1 MKRNDYL
8 KSNNVYYLHSLMN
21 FLSKSFFWIQKIT
34 LIISKNWLENQQKT
48 VNLMIYQSLVLNWLN
63 NKHYQTLK
71 DLENNLNDKIKQL
84 KEIFPDVFQ
93 DGILNFQ
100 LLKQH
105 LEQSENIAET
115 NVFGLYWN
123 GKNKAS
129 INSRRPL
136 NSKTLKPLR
145 DQSLNFDE
153 AQNVIIEGD
162 NLEALKILPKAY
174 FNHVDV
180 IYIDPPYNTGS
191 DFVYDDDYSQSV
203 QEYKE
208 VNNLVDED
216 GLKTTT
222 NQKTS
227 GRFHTNWL
235 NMIYPRLVLAR
246 SLLKDD
252 GVIFISIDDNEQ
264 ARLKLIC
271 DEIFGEDNFLA
282 NIIFDKTS
290 QGTTLGNDFKKTH
303 EFILCFKK
311 SNSFVLAMEDF
322 TDSSK
327 FNYEDE
333 ISKFA
338 ITNKLN
344 SINSF
349 LDANKNRGYTIYYNE
364 KINDVVLKY
373 EYDKKTLKYEAD
385 FDKKLIEENY
395 SPIRPG
401 LRKGK
406 QTCWN
411 WSEERFLKDW
421 KTEIVFKKEK
431 NGNLFPYHKNRFKG
445 LKNPITIKTFDTRKD
460 GAGILNKIFGKIIF
474 DYSKPIS
481 LIKWIIK
488 RHANKNALILDF
500 FAGSGTTAQAV
511 MELNQEDDGKRQYI
525 LVQLPEKVEDDSE
538 FKTICDITKA
548 RIERSIAK
556 YQYNDKGFKYF
567 KVVPTNFQLW
577 QATTQ
582 DDSEIIE
589 KQLDLFSKSTNE
601 QNDYEAI
608 LYELMLKSGMRLD
621 WNIKDR
627 IVNEHQFWIDEQI
640 DNFFFLKPQN
650 LEQILEIIKQI
661 LKEKTN
667 DSDTKVYIS
676 EAYFTGQLADQNKLN
691 LCEQIKQFN
700 KQESKQIKLMVV

>member
-1 MKRNDYL
+1 
-8 KSNNVYYLHSLMN
+8 MN

-48 VNLMIYQSLVLNWLN
+48 VNLMIFQSLILNWLN

-71 DLENNLNDKIKQL
+71 DLENNPNDKIKQL
-84 KEIFPDVFQ
+84 KEIFPDIFQ

-123 GKNKAS
+123 GKNKAN
-129 INSRRPL
+129 INSRTPL
-136 NSKTLKPLR
+136 NWKTLKPLR
-145 DQSLNFDE
+145 DKSLNFDE

-162 NLEALKILPKAY
+162 NLEALKILQKAY
-174 FNHVDV
+174 FNRVDV

-203 QEYKE
+203 QDYKKI
-208 VNNLVDED
+208 NNLVDEED
-216 GLKTTT
+216 LKTTT
-222 NQKTS
+222 NQKTT

-271 DEIFGEDNFLA
+271 DEIFGEDNFISTLIWLRNPGGESDNSHIA
-282 NIIFDKTS
+282 NTKD
-290 QGTTLGNDFKKTH
+290 
-303 EFILCFKK
+303 FIL
-311 SNSFVLAMEDF
+311 MY
-322 TDSSK
+322 SK
-327 FNYEDE
+327 N
-333 ISKFA
+333 
-338 ITNKLN
+338 
-344 SINSF
+344 
-349 LDANKNRGYTIYYNE
+349 ANKFQINE
-364 KINDVVLKY
+364 L
-373 EYDKKTLKYEAD
+373 
-385 FDKKLIEENY
+385 
-395 SPIRPG
+395 
-401 LRKGK
+401 
-406 QTCWN
+406 
-411 WSEERFLKDW
+411 
-421 KTEIVFKKEK
+421 KKEK
-431 NGNLFPYHKNRFKG
+431 NILDFKIENNEIWKKGSMLEKSGENDRLIDRKNLGYVIYYHEKNKKVLISHDYKKELIHENLNINEKIYNFDQNLLFEGFVPIIPRSI
-445 LKNPITIKTFDTRKD
+445 KNTYGCWRIGEKKFFE
-460 GAGILNKIFGKIIF
+460 LYNEGKILFEKQKDNSIKVF
-474 DYSKPIS
+474 EKIQYIIENPYALQKPKDFISFTTNSKGTNEMKKLFFVNPFTKPKPSDLIS
-481 LIKWIIK
+481 YLVNFHK
-488 RHANKNALILDF
+488 NKNALVLDF

-525 LVQLPEKVEDDSE
+525 LVQLPEKLENDSE

-556 YQYNDKGFKYF
+556 YQYKDKGFKYF
-567 KVVPTNFQLW
+567 KVASTNFQFW
-577 QATTQ
+577 RVTTK
-582 DDSEIIE
+582 DDDQTIE
-589 KQLDLFSKSTNE
+589 KQLDLFSESINE

-627 IVNEHQFWIDEQI
+627 IVNEHQLWIDEQI
-640 DNFFFLKPQN
+640 DNLFFLKPQN
-650 LEQILEIIKQI
+650 LEQVLEIIKQV

-676 EAYFTGQLADQNKLN
+676 EAYFTGQFADQNKLN

>member
-48 VNLMIYQSLVLNWLN
+48 VNLMIFQSLILNWLN

-71 DLENNLNDKIKQL
+71 DLENNPNDKIKQL

-129 INSRRPL
+129 INSRIPL

-162 NLEALKILPKAY
+162 NLETLKILQKAY
-174 FNHVDV
+174 FNQVDV
-180 IYIDPPYNTGS
+180 IYIDPPYNTGN

-203 QEYKE
+203 QDYKE
-208 VNNLVDED
+208 INNLVDEE

-271 DEIFGEDNFLA
+271 DEIFGEDNFQSLICWVSNKKGRQITGKLFSKTKEYILIYSKNETLIKNFYSREKLFKLMP
-282 NIIFDKTS
+282 NIYEPKEIEIYKDNISEYIIQNELHNTNSKEF
-290 QGTTLGNDFKKTH
+290 NKKTRPNLFFPIYVS
-303 EFILCFKK
+303 ENDISLTKKEGFQEIYPPYNPKTNTWFVWRWSKNKIENEKYNLVWKKVNEKYKIFTKKREISFQGKDLILSSSITTKSGGDELKK
-311 SNSFVLAMEDF
+311 LNIDA
-322 TDSSK
+322 
-327 FNYEDE
+327 FNY
-333 ISKFA
+333 
-338 ITNKLN
+338 
-344 SINSF
+344 
-349 LDANKNRGYTIYYNE
+349 
-364 KINDVVLKY
+364 
-373 EYDKKTLKYEAD
+373 
-385 FDKKLIEENY
+385 
-395 SPIRPG
+395 P
-401 LRKGK
+401 
-406 QTCWN
+406 
-411 WSEERFLKDW
+411 
-421 KTEIVFKKEK
+421 
-431 NGNLFPYHKNRFKG
+431 
-445 LKNPITIKTFDTRKD
+445 
-460 GAGILNKIFGKIIF
+460 
-474 DYSKPIS
+474 KPS
-481 LIKWIIK
+481 LLIKFLISNL
-488 RHANKNALILDF
+488 NKNALVLDF
-500 FAGSGTTAQAV
+500 FAGSGTTGQAV
-511 MELNQEDDGKRQYI
+511 MELNQEDGGNRKYI
-525 LVQLPEKVEDDSE
+525 LVQLDEPIPSFYSSS
-538 FKTICDITKA
+538 FKTICDITRA
-548 RIERSIAK
+548 RIERSIVK
-556 YQYNDKGFKYF
+556 CKYNDKGFKYF
-567 KVVPTNFQLW
+567 KVTPTNFQLW

-582 DDSEIIE
+582 DDDQAIE
-589 KQLDLFSKSTNE
+589 KQLNLFSQSTNE
-601 QNDYEAI
+601 KNDYEAI

-640 DNFFFLKPQN
+640 DNLFFLKPQN
-650 LEQILEIIKQI
+650 LEQILEIIRQI

-667 DSDTKVYIS
+667 DSDTKVYIN
-676 EAYFTGQLADQNKLN
+676 EAYFKGQAGDQNKLN
-691 LCEQIKQFN
+691 LWEQIKQFN
-700 KQESKQIKLMVV
+700 KQQSKQITLVVF

>member
-129 INSRRPL
+129 INSRMPL

-153 AQNVIIEGD
+153 AQNIIIEGD
-162 NLEALKILPKAY
+162 NLEALKILQKAY
-174 FNHVDV
+174 FNQVDV
-180 IYIDPPYNTGS
+180 IYIDPPYNTGN

-203 QEYKE
+203 QDYKKI
-208 VNNLVDED
+208 NNLVDEK

-235 NMIYPRLVLAR
+235 NMIYPRLILAR

-282 NIIFDKTS
+282 TLIWQKLGGPKNNTKHISQIHDYLLAFAKNKNNFNINLLERNDEQLKSYKNPDNDPRGSWQRIGLLSPKYNHKNDYEIIF
-290 QGTTLGNDFKKTH
+290 NDQAYRPSPGHSWMFPK
-303 EFILCFKK
+303 
-311 SNSFVLAMEDF
+311 
-322 TDSSK
+322 
-327 FNYEDE
+327 
-333 ISKFA
+333 
-338 ITNKLN
+338 
-344 SINSF
+344 
-349 LDANKNRGYTIYYNE
+349 
-364 KINDVVLKY
+364 
-373 EYDKKTLKYEAD
+373 
-385 FDKKLIEENY
+385 KKLEELILDKRIY
-395 SPIRPG
+395 SEG
-401 LRKGK
+401 KMLRRKMFL
-406 QTCWN
+406 
-411 WSEERFLKDW
+411 SE
-421 KTEIVFKKEK
+421 VK
-431 NGNLFPYHKNRFKG
+431 NGVSP
-445 LKNPITIKTFDTRKD
+445 TT
-460 GAGILNKIFGKIIF
+460 ILNKKIVGISQTGTEMLTNLFEEKEIFHF
-474 DYSKPIS
+474 PKPVN
-481 LIKWIIK
+481 LIKF
-488 RHANKNALILDF
+488 LINLHSNESSLTLDF
-500 FAGSGTTAQAV
+500 FSGSGTTAQAV

-525 LVQLPEKVEDDSE
+525 LVQLPEKVENDSE
-538 FKTICDITKA
+538 FKTICDITRA

-567 KVVPTNFQLW
+567 KVASTNFQFW
-577 QATTQ
+577 KATTK
-582 DDSEIIE
+582 DDSEIIG
-589 KQLDLFSKSTNE
+589 KQLDLFSKSINE

-608 LYELMLKSGMRLD
+608 LYELILKSGMRLD
-621 WNIKDR
+621 WNVKDK
-627 IVNEHQFWIDEQI
+627 IVNKHQFWIDEQI
-640 DNFFFLKPQN
+640 DNLFFLKPQK
-650 LEQILEIIKQI
+650 LEQVLEIIKKV

-676 EAYFTGQLADQNKLN
+676 EAYFTGQFADQNKLN